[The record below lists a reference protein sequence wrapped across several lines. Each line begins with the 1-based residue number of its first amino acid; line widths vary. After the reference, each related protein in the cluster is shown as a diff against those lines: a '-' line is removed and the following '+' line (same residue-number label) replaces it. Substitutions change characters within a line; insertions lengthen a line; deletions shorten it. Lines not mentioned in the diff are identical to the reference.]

1 MNDAD
6 YVAAFQRILLPVAY
20 EVQQAVL
27 YIHYMVYYLYIY
39 FYTLFSTLLL
49 ILTYTSLTGGPLL
62 ETLDLSLHVYVGN
75 TPSFLYFDL
84 YLNTAYAGN
93 NYYLPT

>member
-39 FYTLFSTLLL
+39 IHTFFQPCYL
-49 ILTYTSLTGGPLL
+49 LTYTSLTGGPLL